1 MLHKHATGGAMDEEN
16 SLSLHAI
23 CYEDRPFDLKDHSFL
38 AHTLTTDSTD
48 TCCLLAW
55 HLVRISETKRIDMSK
70 RENTH
75 PKHRMTNTMAA
86 SSLSITQTEAFLI
99 FTLLVCLGCRLS
111 AVSYAR
117 LLRRRRF
124 SVCCTLFVSNTHR
137 IFCAVL

>member
-1 MLHKHATGGAMDEEN
+1 MRDAAEHTTGGAMDEEN

-38 AHTLTTDSTD
+38 AHTPTTDSTD
-48 TCCLLAW
+48 TCCLFAW

-86 SSLSITQTEAFLI
+86 SSLNHANRSISHFHTSC
-99 FTLLVCLGCRLS
+99 LLRLS
-111 AVSYAR
+111 AVSYVC

-124 SVCCTLFVSNTHR
+124 SVCCLLFVSNTHR
-137 IFCAVL
+137 IFCADL